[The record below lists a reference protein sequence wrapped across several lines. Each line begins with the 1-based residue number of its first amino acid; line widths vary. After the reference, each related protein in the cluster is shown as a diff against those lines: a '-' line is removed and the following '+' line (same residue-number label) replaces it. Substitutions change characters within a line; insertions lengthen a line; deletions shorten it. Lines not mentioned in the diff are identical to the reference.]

1 MTTTSGTMTI
11 SQSGLSTVA
20 GDAHAVQTFIQ
31 NKEVSK
37 QVSNQYLMSQ
47 TQAKPY
53 FILSPA
59 LFGRPVS
66 RRFNKIN
73 KFSAGLK
80 AAKAHVFFGTTK
92 SLVCYVSL

>member
-1 MTTTSGTMTI
+1 MTI

-20 GDAHAVQTFIQ
+20 GDAHALQTIQ

-66 RRFNKIN
+66 RRLNKIN

-80 AAKAHVFFGTTK
+80 AAKAHVFFSTTK